1 MSRATMLRTLS
12 LCVLLGTSGAA
23 AACGGGTTQ
32 QGNGTT
38 VTTVNMDDE
47 LITVSRPEHVRVPP
61 PASGP
66 ASELRFP
73 AIARVTTHSGLE
85 LDTVASNAL
94 PVVYFRLVI
103 KSGEAADPANMP
115 GLAHLVAEMLK
126 EGTRTRSSAQLAE
139 DVEFLG
145 ASLDVGSDEESIYI
159 SGRCL
164 KDQLDAMLAIVAD
177 VAQNPAFTDAEL
189 TKLKR
194 REVDR
199 LQLQLAEPSFLAAR
213 EVYATLYGAHP
224 YARIDTTEAV
234 VNRVTR
240 ADLQRW
246 HRAHFVPNNAFL
258 VTVGDTTAD
267 AVAQSAERVFAH
279 WRHANVVRAA
289 YPATPTRTER
299 KIIVVDRRDS
309 VQSVISVANLAL
321 ARRDP
326 QYIPLLVANQVLGG
340 SPAARLFM
348 DLRERRSLTYG
359 AGSRVGESVDVA
371 PFRAYASVRNAVT
384 AEAMSAF
391 MEHLNRVVSEAPPAE
406 ELDNARRFLSDSF
419 PLRIETPGKVAD
431 LVAQLRIYGLPDDY
445 WDTFRTQIGAVTP
458 EQALAA
464 ARQYM
469 HPESAVI
476 VVVGKAAEVAEPL
489 RLYGDVTIVS
499 PEGVV
504 GETLPRL
511 PAGASGTPAAAA
523 PAAAAVPTDPTH

>member
-1 MSRATMLRTLS
+1 MTLNGLFGYAS
-12 LCVLLGTSGAA
+12 LGALLALAGVTAGCGGTS
-23 AACGGGTTQ
+23 Q

-38 VTTVNMDDE
+38 VTTVDME
-47 LITVSRPEHVRVPP
+47 EEVITVSRPARARVAP

-66 ASELRFP
+66 ASDLRFP
-73 AIARVTTHSGLE
+73 AIVRAQTRTGLE
-85 LDTVASNAL
+85 LDTVASTAL

-103 KSGEAADPANMP
+103 KSGDAADPAGMP
-115 GLAHLVAEMLK
+115 GMAHLVAEMLK
-126 EGTRTRSSAQLAE
+126 EGTRTRNSAKLAE

-145 ASLDVGSDEESIYI
+145 ASLDVGSDEEAVYI

-164 KDQLDAMLAIVAD
+164 KDQMDAMLEIIAD
-177 VAQNPAFTDAEL
+177 VAQNPTFSDAEL

-194 REVDR
+194 RELDR
-199 LQLQLAEPSFLAAR
+199 LQLQLADPSFLAAR
-213 EVYATLYGAHP
+213 EVYAALYGAHP
-224 YARIDTTEAV
+224 YGHVDTTEAV
-234 VNRVTR
+234 INRVRR

-246 HRAHFVPNNAFL
+246 HRANFVANNAFL
-258 VTVGDTTAD
+258 VTVGDTTPD
-267 AVAQSAERVFAH
+267 AVATSAERVFAR
-279 WRHANVVRAA
+279 WRAGNVVDAA

-326 QYIPLLVANQVLGG
+326 QYIPLLIANQVLGG

-391 MEHLNRVVSEAPPAE
+391 MEHLDRIVRDAPPAE
-406 ELDNARRFLSDSF
+406 ELGNAQRFLSDSF
-419 PLRIETPGKVAD
+419 PLRIETPGKIAD

-445 WDTFRTQIGAVTP
+445 WDTFRTQIRAVTA

-464 ARQYM
+464 AHQYI

-499 PEGVV
+499 PEGAV
-504 GETLPRL
+504 GETLTRL
-511 PAGASGTPAAAA
+511 PAAATPA
-523 PAAAAVPTDPTH
+523 PAAAAQ